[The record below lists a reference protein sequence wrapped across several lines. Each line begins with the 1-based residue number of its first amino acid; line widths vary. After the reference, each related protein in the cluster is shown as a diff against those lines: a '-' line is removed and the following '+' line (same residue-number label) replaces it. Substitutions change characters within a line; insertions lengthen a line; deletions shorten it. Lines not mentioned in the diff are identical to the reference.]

1 MNPSLKIFLAATVAV
16 SLSLFE
22 TADAHGYLKSPRSRN
37 YYAHAEAI
45 YWKATEN
52 DPLPESDPQ
61 SLNRGGVS
69 AQCGMING
77 RNYDLPKNA
86 LGGLMKATVQ
96 ECYEEGSVIDLKV
109 FLTAH
114 HGGHFEFYACPIAHG
129 KVPTES
135 CFKDHPL
142 EFVEDLLNN
151 APKDPNYPTR
161 AYLPQQTTS
170 GLGEFNYK
178 YKLPV
183 GLLGELV
190 LIQWYYVTGNTCVV
204 EGYANYPFPVG
215 FTAYNEG
222 TTTTCPLP
230 ITGDGSEAPERVS
243 HYSTLFFVKHI
254 MLTAS
259 ILQLF
264 IQFWN
269 CAEVRITED
278 CSVTTTSTTT
288 YRSLATVC
296 TPITTKLPNGITPVS
311 QESCDSCAAGY
322 QWWPCNHDPPLCD
335 CINPQTT
342 STTPVPSPTA
352 PSQIFC
358 SAYTQEELNAM
369 GGGLSAVTDGDCV
382 QCGPPL
388 EYQWWPCNSNLCKCD
403 AGNPVSAPV
412 TTSTTTTSSTV
423 MGTTGNA
430 IMPTPQPTPNPT
442 NMMVAPTA
450 PSPTESG
457 FVQLVKVASTTQKV
471 YDTLERVKGRIDSEV
486 FLYET
491 PTGAWKESSV
501 YRFTGLKGGLE
512 VMHEVG
518 VANSYIYLGDGSD
531 IGHIIGLV
539 NVAAFIA
546 QSMVS

>member
-37 YYAHAEAI
+37 YYAHAEAV

-96 ECYEEGSVIDLKV
+96 ECYEEGSIIDLKV

-161 AYLPQQTTS
+161 AYVHGLTS
-170 GLGEFNYK
+170 MTLGEFHYK

-243 HYSTLFFVKHI
+243 HYSTLFFVKHN

-259 ILQLF
+259 ILQLLH
-264 IQFWN
+264 
-269 CAEVRITED
+269 
-278 CSVTTTSTTT
+278 SV
-288 YRSLATVC
+288 L
-296 TPITTKLPNGITPVS
+296 
-311 QESCDSCAAGY
+311 E
-322 QWWPCNHDPPLCD
+322 LC
-335 CINPQTT
+335 
-342 STTPVPSPTA
+342 
-352 PSQIFC
+352 
-358 SAYTQEELNAM
+358 
-369 GGGLSAVTDGDCV
+369 
-382 QCGPPL
+382 
-388 EYQWWPCNSNLCKCD
+388 
-403 AGNPVSAPV
+403 
-412 TTSTTTTSSTV
+412 
-423 MGTTGNA
+423 
-430 IMPTPQPTPNPT
+430 
-442 NMMVAPTA
+442 
-450 PSPTESG
+450 
-457 FVQLVKVASTTQKV
+457 
-471 YDTLERVKGRIDSEV
+471 R
-486 FLYET
+486 
-491 PTGAWKESSV
+491 
-501 YRFTGLKGGLE
+501 
-512 VMHEVG
+512 
-518 VANSYIYLGDGSD
+518 GS
-531 IGHIIGLV
+531 HH
-539 NVAAFIA
+539 
-546 QSMVS
+546 